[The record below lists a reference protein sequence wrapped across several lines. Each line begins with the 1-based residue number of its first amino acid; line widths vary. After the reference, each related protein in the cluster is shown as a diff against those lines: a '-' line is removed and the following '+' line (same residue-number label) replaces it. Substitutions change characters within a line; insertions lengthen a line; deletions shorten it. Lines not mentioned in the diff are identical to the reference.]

1 MKNRQRLSTI
11 IVILLAVIVGGIST
25 YSVIKAAQWLNR
37 PFPGFLSYHPAY
49 VGSYSYRDWPG
60 KLAGLKY
67 LERIRSVDGQP
78 VQYGKDVSVELKDQ
92 PPGTKIHYEIASAE
106 TSRVVAIPVDVFDL
120 KDFFLVF
127 SINFVVGLAICVLGF
142 VVYILKPNTTT
153 SWVFLVLCF
162 CVGSYGTTGFEIHS
176 SYSLVRFHY
185 TVLSIFPFTFLH
197 LGLVFPERKQI
208 LVRYPFV
215 EYLIYIPSLLLIIG
229 YQVYFSTFP
238 DIVDTRYPVW
248 LPTYVDLSAVARVF
262 TLLGFVGFLVLVLHS
277 YLRSSSIMARQR
289 AKMMIFGVAIAF
301 LPVAI
306 LGLLTITAGIYFPFN
321 FVSVSAVFFPLLIAY
336 SIVRHNLFDADVIIR
351 RTMGYA
357 LATVFIIGVYAAVSL
372 GLNVLLGQYRLAES
386 RAFPIVFTLVIIFVF
401 NPLRDRLQSWV
412 DRIFFRKEYNSGEII
427 DKIGSAITHLME
439 VPQILNMLVQTFM
452 EDMFL
457 ETSSVMLLTADG
469 QQFKVMLAEGS
480 RKRDIERQIFSR
492 ETPLLKILEEKQQEL
507 TLYDLIEDPKY
518 KDISGSGKT
527 NFEDLD
533 ASLIVPLL
541 YQDKVIGSFNL
552 GEKKSGKP
560 FNRDDLELLRNL
572 SNQGAIAIE
581 NARLFEENLEKQR
594 MEEELN
600 IARDLQMSMLP
611 AECPE
616 LAGFQIAAVST
627 QAQEVGGDFYDF
639 IQMED
644 QRMGIVI
651 GDVTGKSVSGAL
663 VMAASRS
670 VFRLLSENTSD
681 VGDIMGRANR
691 RLIKDV
697 KTGMFVAL
705 LYAVIDPKDKALSMC
720 SAGQTQ
726 PIYCNA
732 DDGSAVLM
740 ETEGDNFPLGIL
752 GDANYVDT
760 HVSLKTGDKVVFYT
774 DGIVEA
780 MNAQK
785 EVFGFDRLL
794 EVVQAAHGK
803 PAEGILNAIIES
815 VDAYVGAAPQHDDLT
830 IIVLG
835 VK

>member
-1 MKNRQRLSTI
+1 MKNLQRLAAI
-11 IVILLAVIVGGIST
+11 IVILLAVVAGTISI
-25 YSVIKAAQWLNR
+25 YCVIKAVQWVNR
-37 PFPGFLSYHPAY
+37 PFAGFMVYHPAY

-67 LERIRSVDGQP
+67 LERIRAVGERP
-78 VQYGKDVSVELKDQ
+78 VQFGEDVGAALKDKAPGTEVQYSVESK
-92 PPGTKIHYEIASAE
+92 GTVRNV
-106 TSRVVAIPVDVFDL
+106 TVAVDVFDL

-142 VVYILKPNTTT
+142 VVYFLKPNTTT

-162 CVGSYGTTGFEIHS
+162 CVGNYGTTGFEIQS

-197 LGLVFPERKQI
+197 LGLVFPERKRI
-208 LVRYPFV
+208 LVRFPSIA
-215 EYLIYIPSLLLIIG
+215 YLIYIPALLLIIG
-229 YQVYFSTFP
+229 YQIYFSTFP
-238 DIVDTRYPVW
+238 DIVDILYPFR
-248 LPTYVDLSAVARVF
+248 LPTYIDLSAAARVF

-306 LGLLTITAGIYFPFN
+306 LGLLAVTTGIYFPFN

-336 SIVRHNLFDADVIIR
+336 SIVRHNLFDADVLIR
-351 RTMGYA
+351 RTVGYT
-357 LATVFIIGVYAAVSL
+357 LVTVIIIGAYAAVSL
-372 GLNVLLGQYRLAES
+372 VLNVMLEQYRLAES
-386 RAFPIVFTLVIIFVF
+386 EAFPILFTLVIIFVF
-401 NPLRDRLQSWV
+401 NPLRDRLQGWV
-412 DRIFFRKEYNSGEII
+412 DRIFFRKDYNAGAII

-457 ETSSVMLLTADG
+457 ETSSVMLLTPDG
-469 QQFKVMLAEGS
+469 RQFKVMLADGN
-480 RKRDIERQIFSR
+480 RKDQIERQALGR
-492 ETPLLKILEEKQQEL
+492 ETPLIQTLEEKRREL
-507 TLYDLIEDPKY
+507 TLYDLLEDPKY
-518 KDISGSGKT
+518 REISQSGKAS
-527 NFEDLD
+527 FEDLD
-533 ASLIVPLL
+533 ASLMVPLV

-560 FNRDDLELLRNL
+560 FNRDDIELLRQL
-572 SNQGAIAIE
+572 ANQGAIAIE

-600 IARDLQMSMLP
+600 IARDLQLSMLP

-616 LAGFQIAAVST
+616 LSGFQIAAVST

-639 IQMED
+639 IQMEHE
-644 QRMGIVI
+644 RLGIVI

-663 VMAASRS
+663 VMEASRS
-670 VFRLLSENTSD
+670 VFRLLSENVSD

-705 LYAVIDPKDKALSMC
+705 LYAVIDPDSKTLSMC

-732 DDGSAVLM
+732 VDGNAVLM

-752 GDANYVDT
+752 GDANYEDT
-760 HVSLKTGDKVVFYT
+760 SVPLKIGDKVVFYT

-780 MNAQK
+780 MNGQR
-785 EVFGFDRLL
+785 EVFGFDRLI
-794 EVVQAAHGK
+794 EVVQTAYEK
-803 PAEGILNAIIES
+803 PAEGMLKAILES
-815 VDAYVGAAPQHDDLT
+815 VEAHVGAAPQHDDLT
-830 IIVLG
+830 VIVLG

>member
-1 MKNRQRLSTI
+1 MKEHYRLSAI
-11 IVILLAVIVGGIST
+11 VVILLAVITSGTAIYCAV
-25 YSVIKAAQWLNR
+25 KAVQWINK
-37 PFPGFLSYHPAY
+37 PFPGFMVYHPAY

-67 LERIRSVDGQP
+67 LERIRSVDGRS
-78 VQYGKDVSVELKDQ
+78 VQFGEEVIDAVKGKATGAELHYSVESK
-92 PPGTKIHYEIASAE
+92 E
-106 TSRVVAIPVDVFDL
+106 TVRDVTVAVDIFDL

-142 VVYILKPNTTT
+142 VVYFLKPNTAT
-153 SWVFLVLCF
+153 SWVFLILCF
-162 CVGSYGTTGFEIHS
+162 CVGNYGTTGFEIQS
-176 SYSLVRFHY
+176 SYSLVPFHY

-197 LGLVFPERKQI
+197 LGLIFPERKRI
-208 LVRYPFV
+208 LDRYPFL
-215 EYLIYIPSLLLIIG
+215 EYLIYVPALLLAAA
-229 YQVYFSTFP
+229 YQLYSWTLP
-238 DIVDTRYPVW
+238 DVTLSHYPFW
-248 LPTYVDLSAVARVF
+248 MPTYPFLSSTARIC
-262 TLLGFVGFLVLVLHS
+262 TLLGFVGFLLLVLHTS
-277 YLRSSSIMARQR
+277 FRSTSVMARQR
-289 AKMMIFGVAIAF
+289 SRMMIFGVAIAF

-306 LGLLTITAGIYFPFN
+306 LGLLTITSGIYFPFN

-351 RTMGYA
+351 RTVGYA
-357 LATVFIIGVYAAVSL
+357 LATVFIIGAYAAVSL
-372 GLNVLLGQYRLAES
+372 VLNVLLEQYQLAES
-386 RAFPIVFTLVIIFVF
+386 KAFPILFTLVIIFIF
-401 NPLRDRLQSWV
+401 NPLRDRLQGWV

-439 VPQILNMLVQTFM
+439 VPQILKMLTQTFM
-452 EDMFL
+452 EEMFL
-457 ETSSVMLLTADG
+457 ETSSVMLVTPDG
-469 QQFKVMLAEGS
+469 QQFKVMLADGH
-480 RKRDIERQIFSR
+480 RKDEIEHQAFGR
-492 ETPLLKILEEKQQEL
+492 ETALFQTLEKERREL

-518 KDISGSGKT
+518 REISQSGKAS
-527 NFEDLD
+527 FEDLD
-533 ASLIVPLL
+533 SSLIVPLL

-560 FNRDDLELLRNL
+560 FNRDDIELLRQL
-572 SNQGAIAIE
+572 ANQGAIAIE

-644 QRMGIVI
+644 ERLGIVI

-705 LYAVIDPKDKALSMC
+705 LYALIDPDGKTLSMC

-726 PIYCNA
+726 PIYCSA
-732 DDGSAVLM
+732 EDGSAVLM

-752 GDANYVDT
+752 GDANYADT
-760 HVSLKTGDKVVFYT
+760 RVPLKTGDKIVFYT

-780 MNAQK
+780 MNGQK
-785 EVFGFDRLL
+785 EVFGFDRLI
-794 EVVQAAHGK
+794 EVVQAAHEK
-803 PAEGILNAIIES
+803 SAEGMLNAILES
-815 VDAYVGAAPQHDDLT
+815 VGAYVGSAPQHDDLT
-830 IIVLG
+830 VIVLG